1 MHNIFNYTGDSD
13 VIVVAK
19 APQCGSGQTPPAR
32 TDVARPSKS
41 GGGVHVPTSVK
52 NLKAM
57 DKKERVKKDK
67 AKQQE
72 ERKQRMEQRRKEKA
86 EQAEEKRKNIEAKK
100 LKQMSNP
107 TPSVWPPVKYPLR
120 SRGGN

>member
-1 MHNIFNYTGDSD
+1 
-13 VIVVAK
+13 
-19 APQCGSGQTPPAR
+19 
-32 TDVARPSKS
+32 
-41 GGGVHVPTSVK
+41 
-52 NLKAM
+52 M
-57 DKKERVKKDK
+57 DKNEGVKKDK

-86 EQAEEKRKNIEAKK
+86 EHAEERRKNIEAKK

-107 TPSVWPPVKYPLR
+107 TPSVRPPVKYPLR